1 MAFVCAHQ
9 RLRRS
14 LVKSGRRSGLSQH
27 YCLDLKLGGFDEDS
41 VELGGTRVFI
51 TVNFFM

>member
-14 LVKSGRRSGLSQH
+14 LVKSGRRSGLSQD
-27 YCLDLKLGGFDEDS
+27 YCLDLNLGGFDDES
-41 VELGGTRVFI
+41 VESSGTQVFI
-51 TVNFFM
+51 IVNFFT